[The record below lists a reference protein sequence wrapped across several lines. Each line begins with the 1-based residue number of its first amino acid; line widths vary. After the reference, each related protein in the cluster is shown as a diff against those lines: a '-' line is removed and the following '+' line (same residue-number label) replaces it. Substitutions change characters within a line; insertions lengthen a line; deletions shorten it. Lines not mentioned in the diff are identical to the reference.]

1 MAKKASKR
9 KQARPDFETS
19 LQHLK
24 EALGALESEELTL
37 EQSLAQYEAGIKY
50 LGHCHGALELARQKI
65 EQLVSIDENGR
76 IVTKPF
82 DGTASDQITSS
93 TRRSRSPKP
102 TSSESDDDLEDDL
115 EDEDELR
122 SQLEDS
128 DDSDDVD
135 DSGGLF

>member
-1 MAKKASKR
+1 MPKKASKK
-9 KQARPDFETS
+9 KQAQPDFETS

-37 EQSLAQYEAGIKY
+37 EESLAQYEAGIKY
-50 LGHCHGALELARQKI
+50 LGHCHGALEVARQKI
-65 EQLVSIDENGR
+65 EQLVSIDENGQ

-82 DGTASDQITSS
+82 DGTASDRITSS
-93 TRRSRSPKP
+93 TRRSRSSKSASAASA
-102 TSSESDDDLEDDL
+102 TQEGDNL

-128 DDSDDVD
+128 DDVD
-135 DSGGLF
+135 DSDGLF

>member
-1 MAKKASKR
+1 MAKRASK
-9 KQARPDFETS
+9 KKKAQPDFETS

-50 LGHCHGALELARQKI
+50 LGHCHSALEVARQKI
-65 EQLVSIDENGR
+65 EQLVSIDENGK

-82 DGTASDQITSS
+82 DGTASEKITSS
-93 TRRSRSPKP
+93 TRRSRSSKP
-102 TSSESDDDLEDDL
+102 ASAATKPNDLDNL

-122 SQLEDS
+122 SQLEE
-128 DDSDDVD
+128 SDDVD
-135 DSGGLF
+135 DSDGLF